1 MIPPAAWTGFL
12 VGVLA
17 IMFSVIPCLT
27 VILYSR
33 NLSQIPGP
41 RKMAR
46 LYCDAQEAQQVQD
59 KISHLHQAWIL
70 YTQHRDTNYI
80 IMSRT
85 AEKASLERNT
95 QHR

>member
-41 RKMAR
+41 QAEGQSVF
-46 LYCDAQEAQQVQD
+46 YCLA
-59 KISHLHQAWIL
+59 
-70 YTQHRDTNYI
+70 
-80 IMSRT
+80 SRGEMRYDPEYEIVRT
-85 AEKASLERNT
+85 I
-95 QHR
+95 